1 MLPAL
6 MEQFV
11 TAAAG
16 IFCLALVPGSFVGAY
31 FLGRKWIKSPAGR
44 VFFTL
49 GVGVVIL
56 VAGVVGA
63 VAGCSSLYSP
73 NFH

>member
-1 MLPAL
+1 

-11 TAAAG
+11 SAAAG

-31 FLGRKWIKSPAGR
+31 LLGRKWIKSTAGR

-49 GVGVVIL
+49 GVGAVIL
-56 VAGVVGA
+56 VAGVFAA
-63 VAGCSSLYSP
+63 VAGCASLYSP
-73 NFH
+73 SFR